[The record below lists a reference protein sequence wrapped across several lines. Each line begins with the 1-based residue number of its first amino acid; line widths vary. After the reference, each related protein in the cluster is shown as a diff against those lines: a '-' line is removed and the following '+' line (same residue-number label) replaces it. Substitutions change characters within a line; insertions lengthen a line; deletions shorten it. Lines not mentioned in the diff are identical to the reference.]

1 MLKAIIFIW
10 SSLKPVVV
18 IILVFII
25 ISSSLFIYDGYRT
38 YQDRTLGAKLIKN
51 IKVKSSCTG
60 IVGTGEK
67 LDLKFSLTNG
77 NDQEVTLEKIG
88 IDVNLLGAN
97 NKTFAKLVGTK
108 PKSLKSPSDEAQF
121 VDYIFKSEVE
131 LNANSKKDVVLT
143 IQAASKNDAKAA
155 SHTIVVYKGKVV
167 FSFIPESSIETS
179 CQIQVRY
186 P

>member
-1 MLKAIIFIW
+1 MLKAINFIW

-18 IILVFII
+18 IIIVFII
-25 ISSSLFIYDGYRT
+25 IASSLFIYDGYRT

-60 IVGTGEK
+60 IVSAGEK

-77 NDQEVTLEKIG
+77 NDQKVTLEKIG
-88 IDVNLLGAN
+88 IDVSLLGAN
-97 NKTFAKLVGTK
+97 NKTFAKLVETK

-121 VDYIFKSEVE
+121 ASYVFQPEVE
-131 LNANSKKDVVLT
+131 LNVNGKKDVALT

-155 SHTIVVYKGKVV
+155 THTIVVYKGKVL

-179 CQIQVRY
+179 CQIQIRY